1 MGIEDWKIGESDRL
15 CRPKQKLGLT
25 RKKTWYS
32 SQAGTERVQKLKVEY
47 WEKLRNIE
55 TQNKHIFR
63 RNSHDALVWL
73 EVMPMLLWGQ
83 E

>member
-32 SQAGTERVQKLKVEY
+32 SQAGTERVQKLRVEY

-55 TQNKHIFR
+55 TQNKRIFR
-63 RNSHDALVWL
+63 RNSHDGLVWL
-73 EVMPMLLWGQ
+73 EVMPILLWRQ